1 MRNAVEDTGTMCR
14 APLIFRFC
22 FYTIRYSVKTYLQ
35 IHTLQLFFSA
45 HEAPPVLRAQTL
57 CDEVCGQPV
66 KRVEHPFLLPSI
78 YIQRGGVSILR
89 FLAILG
95 SYIGDA
101 RPHDRG
107 AMSGRDPRVRRRFGS
122 PCCGYTYHLLHTLP
136 LTTCYSLLIST
147 YSREEGLGLAPVR
160 EPVAVQ
166 VKVDVEPKVGRF
178 ASHCILTAYYV
189 LLLTPARCRGRALT
203 TDCLLLAHD
212 FHTTLL
218 LTSARCRGRACHLS
232 CAASMRA
239 ASRVAPGVIT
249 R

>member
-89 FLAILG
+89 FWAILRGLQPKYG
-95 SYIGDA
+95 SGHWNI
-101 RPHDRG
+101 
-107 AMSGRDPRVRRRFGS
+107 
-122 PCCGYTYHLLHTLP
+122 YTT
-136 LTTCYSLLIST
+136 
-147 YSREEGLGLAPVR
+147 GLKSSA
-160 EPVAVQ
+160 
-166 VKVDVEPKVGRF
+166 KSVDF
-178 ASHCILTAYYV
+178 
-189 LLLTPARCRGRALT
+189 
-203 TDCLLLAHD
+203 
-212 FHTTLL
+212 
-218 LTSARCRGRACHLS
+218 
-232 CAASMRA
+232 
-239 ASRVAPGVIT
+239 
-249 R
+249 